1 MSYLILVLVLGGL
14 GGAYLY
20 WPAYRLGLSL
30 ALGLSYFLW
39 GVLVHKNQLHWQIVL
54 EYFSLALLGV
64 SLLIFMGLR
73 A

>member
-1 MSYLILVLVLGGL
+1 MIYLVLTLILGTL

-20 WPAYRLGLSL
+20 WPDYRLWLSL
-30 ALGLSYFLW
+30 AMGLSYFIW
-39 GVLVHKNQLHWQIVL
+39 GMLIHKRELHWQIVL
-54 EYFSLALLGV
+54 EYFSLALLGI

>member
-1 MSYLILVLVLGGL
+1 MIYLVLTLILGAL

-20 WPAYRLGLSL
+20 WPANRLWLSL
-30 ALGLSYFLW
+30 AMGLAYFIW
-39 GVLVHKNQLHWQIVL
+39 GILIHKRELHWQIVL
-54 EYFSLALLGV
+54 EYFSLALLGI